1 MDTRTTIIAVIILAI
16 LVAFVLARILM
27 NKNKEEAKD
36 EAIKFLNSLADKFEA
51 VIIKHIKDI
60 DFKNLD
66 NLSDIEKQILDE
78 TINELW
84 IIVQD
89 QLTTYVTKES
99 TREILRII
107 IDKDFL
113 LNFITNF
120 FKEDKPVQEAYAAK
134 YEDAVAYKFHQAQ
147 QFEKDTVQ
155 QNFEYQTEDLS
166 KEEKVTPIDPNL
178 RYDFS
183 EGTRENP
190 GKVIEKPLNPQPDIT
205 DEELVY
211 SIEDNSVELVEE
223 SAEEENV
230 REELKKTIEKQD

>member
-16 LVAFVLARILM
+16 LVAIVLFRIFYGKA
-27 NKNKEEAKD
+27 NEKAKEEAI
-36 EAIKFLNSLADKFEA
+36 AFLNSLADKFEA

-134 YEDAVAYKFHQAQ
+134 YEDVAAYKFQQAQ

-178 RYDFS
+178 RYDFTN
-183 EGTRENP
+183 GTRENP
-190 GKVIEKPLNPQPDIT
+190 GKVIEKHLNPQPDIT
-205 DEELVY
+205 DEELTY
-211 SIEDNSVELVEE
+211 STEDSSVEIVEE
-223 SAEEENV
+223 DKANED
-230 REELKKTIEKQD
+230 LKKAIEKPE